1 MKKAYFYIGSNNATK
16 ELETEKIEGIVS
28 AHFDGFTAS
37 EVVGYWKGT
46 KERTLKVE
54 VVTEESDV
62 LLARIGKELKT
73 KLEQES
79 VLLEI
84 IESNCAFL

>member
-1 MKKAYFYIGSNNATK
+1 MQKAFFYIGSSNTTK
-16 ELETEKIEGIVS
+16 QLEIEKIEDIIS
-28 AHFDGFTAS
+28 NHFDGFTAS
-37 EVVGYWKGT
+37 EVIGYWKRS

-54 VVTEESDV
+54 VITSETPEN
-62 LLARIGKELKT
+62 LARIGRELKT

-84 IESNCAFL
+84 VESNCAFL